1 MFKKTVLLLMIAVL
15 CMGTVFTGC
24 DKSGGDTDTSSESR
38 TKRDLFELTIMDD
51 MPDIFAD
58 FFDADRT
65 HKPSEEALAS
75 VKEGMTY
82 NEVVGIIG
90 KPHDFGPLSGLF
102 TLLWEAD
109 SGKEYRIYFTYEQEK
124 NEYMTDAIIR
134 TGVATSSAVDN
145 IFFSNSTGD
154 S

>member
-1 MFKKTVLLLMIAVL
+1 MKTILLLMIAVL

-109 SGKEYRIYFTYEQEK
+109 SGKEYRIYFTFKQEK